1 MKFDKEMW
9 KQLALI
15 IVGVLAALFGYDVM
29 QGDDE
34 VTISIPEEAEE
45 APADEEDE
53 EDEEDEASAPSEAS
67 TIPPAESSEE
77 EE

>member
-53 EDEEDEASAPSEAS
+53 EDEASAPSEAS

>member
-34 VTISIPEEAEE
+34 LTIAIPEAEE
-45 APADEEDE
+45 ASEEPAAASATQEPAEET
-53 EDEEDEASAPSEAS
+53 EASEE
-67 TIPPAESSEE
+67 PAEASEE
-77 EE
+77 E

>member
-34 VTISIPEEAEE
+34 LTIAMPAEAEE
-45 APADEEDE
+45 ASEEPASASATQEPAEET
-53 EDEEDEASAPSEAS
+53 EASEE
-67 TIPPAESSEE
+67 PAEASEE
-77 EE
+77 E

>member
-29 QGDDE
+29 QGEDE
-34 VTISIPEEAEE
+34 VTIAIPEEAEE
-45 APADEEDE
+45 ASEEPGE
-53 EDEEDEASAPSEAS
+53 EEESEEAAEEAEASEE
-67 TIPPAESSEE
+67 PAEASEE
-77 EE
+77 E